1 MCPIAFCKFRFDN
14 AILCSH
20 GLDDLTAADVNTDVS
35 LMPNRKAR
43 NVRHGVDGS
52 GLRGAV
58 VHLVC
63 TDIRHPMGTVVD
75 GHRFRG
81 QPAVALD
88 EPYAVGGYIQ
98 AVYPYEEAVVLICNE
113 EGKLDGLPLNRAL
126 RDEDGDIYDIVAG
139 NFFLAGIGED
149 DFIDL
154 PDELVEQF
162 AEQFRQPEVFVNVG
176 GRIIAYPVAE
186 EPVQDGMSY

>member
-1 MCPIAFCKFRFDN
+1 MLHITYNYALQT
-14 AILCSH
+14 LCGTPH
-20 GLDDLTAADVNTDVS
+20 
-35 LMPNRKAR
+35 
-43 NVRHGVDGS
+43 NV
-52 GLRGAV
+52 
-58 VHLVC
+58 
-63 TDIRHPMGTVVD
+63 
-75 GHRFRG
+75 
-81 QPAVALD
+81 
-88 EPYAVGGYIQ
+88 
-98 AVYPYEEAVVLICNE
+98 CNE